1 MPPEGALSDEQLAMN
16 AIDVPVGEGTRVFL
30 NFSVSLEDGSE
41 VDSNFGGEPVDFV
54 VGDGSLLPGFE
65 RRLFGMSPGE
75 RQMFTVPPED
85 AFGQPNN
92 NNVQVISREHFDDD
106 AELEIGL
113 VFSFADAGGGE
124 LPGLVVAFDEDEV
137 TVDFN
142 HPLSG
147 RTILFDVLVHRVEPA
162 ELH

>member
-1 MPPEGALSDEQLAMN
+1 MSVS
-16 AIDVPVGEGTRVFL
+16 DVPVSEGTRVFL

-41 VDSNFGGEPVDFV
+41 VDTNFGGDPVDFV

-65 RRLFGMSPGE
+65 RLLFGMSAGE
-75 RQMFTVPPED
+75 RQLFTVAPEN
-85 AFGQPNN
+85 AFGQPND
-92 NNVQVISREHFDDD
+92 NNVQYLPRGQFDDEI
-106 AELEIGL
+106 ELEIGL
-113 VFSFADAGGGE
+113 VYSFADASGGE
-124 LPGLVVAFDEDEV
+124 LPGMVIAYDDDEV

>member
-1 MPPEGALSDEQLAMN
+1 VNFVS
-16 AIDVPVGEGTRVFL
+16 VGEGTRVYL

-41 VDSNFGGEPVDFV
+41 VDTNFGEDSVSFV

-65 RRLFGMSPGE
+65 QLLFGMSPGE
-75 RQMFTVPPED
+75 RQMFVVPPEE
-85 AFGQPNN
+85 AFGQPND
-92 NNVQVISREHFDDD
+92 NNVQVLPRTQFDDD
-106 AELEIGL
+106 VELEIGM
-113 VFSFADAGGGE
+113 VFAFEDAGGGE
-124 LPGLVVAFDEDEV
+124 VPGMIISFGGEEV

>member
-1 MPPEGALSDEQLAMN
+1 MTT
-16 AIDVPVGEGTRVFL
+16 VPVSEGTRVFL

-41 VDSNFGGEPVDFV
+41 VDSNFGGDPVDFV
-54 VGDGSLLPGFE
+54 IGDGSLLPGFE
-65 RRLFGMSPGE
+65 RLLFGMSAGE
-75 RQMFTVPPED
+75 RQMFTVTPEN
-85 AFGQPNN
+85 AFGQPNEE
-92 NNVQVISREHFDDD
+92 NVQLIPRGQFDDD
-106 AELEIGL
+106 SELEIGV
-113 VFSFADAGGGE
+113 VFSFADAAGGE
-124 LPGLVVAFDEDEV
+124 LPGMVIAFDDEDV

>member
-1 MPPEGALSDEQLAMN
+1 MGSVT
-16 AIDVPVGEGTRVFL
+16 VPVSEGSRVYL

-41 VDSNFGGEPVDFV
+41 VDSNFGGDPVDFA

-65 RRLFGMSPGE
+65 RRLFGMTAGQ

-85 AFGQPNN
+85 AFGQPNE
-92 NNVQVISREHFDDD
+92 NNVQQLPRDQFEDDV
-106 AELEIGL
+106 ELEIGL

-124 LPGLVVAFDEDEV
+124 LPGMIIAFDDEEV

-142 HPLSG
+142 HPLAG
-147 RTILFDVLVHRVEPA
+147 RTILFDVQVHRVEPA

>member
-1 MPPEGALSDEQLAMN
+1 MN

-65 RRLFGMSPGE
+65 RRLFGMAPGQ
-75 RQMFTVPPED
+75 RQMFKVPPED

-92 NNVQVISREHFDDD
+92 NNVQMISREHFDDD
-106 AELEIGL
+106 AELEVGL